1 MNIKTHMLV
10 NDYKIGVMYIDG
22 KEYIFRDSNKRQ
34 EVAAMLQNVYNI
46 YTILKEQHLL

>member
-22 KEYIFRDSNKRQ
+22 KEISAVGIISKSGRVVS
-34 EVAAMLQNVYNI
+34 
-46 YTILKEQHLL
+46 